1 MYRVMQLTIA
11 SILLTFTFINLA
23 DAKSTSVNGKL
34 KDECAYLET
43 MIEEAIKT
51 ISKQETGAATGK
63 MLEGYGVT
71 TLISAYKQ
79 LCD

>member
-1 MYRVMQLTIA
+1 MRGAARNSA
-11 SILLTFTFINLA
+11 SVLFDVPSDFLNSL
-23 DAKSTSVNGKL
+23 VNGKL

-43 MIEEAIKT
+43 TIEVAIET
-51 ISKQETGAATGK
+51 ISKQGAGAATGK
-63 MLEGYGVT
+63 ILEGYGVS

>member
-1 MYRVMQLTIA
+1 MGRLITA
-11 SILLTFTFINLA
+11 SIISIFAFISLA
-23 DAKSTSVNGKL
+23 EAQSTSVNGKL

-43 MIEEAIKT
+43 TIEVAIET
-51 ISKQETGAATGK
+51 ISKQGAGAATGK
-63 MLEGYGVT
+63 ILEGYGVS